1 MNVVLFCCSFCSDI
15 ESETKYG
22 AERDGCYYIPS
33 GKLNNFRS
41 NFSFKTP
48 DIRRL
53 LCVPL
58 GGLGSGGLFSVYLER
73 FRSPISKSPGA
84 TVFWGCRSTFR
95 YCEI

>member
-22 AERDGCYYIPS
+22 AERDGCYYIRIYCLS
-33 GKLNNFRS
+33 TIGQNFMQ
-41 NFSFKTP
+41 KPP

-73 FRSPISKSPGA
+73 FLSPILK
-84 TVFWGCRSTFR
+84 
-95 YCEI
+95 